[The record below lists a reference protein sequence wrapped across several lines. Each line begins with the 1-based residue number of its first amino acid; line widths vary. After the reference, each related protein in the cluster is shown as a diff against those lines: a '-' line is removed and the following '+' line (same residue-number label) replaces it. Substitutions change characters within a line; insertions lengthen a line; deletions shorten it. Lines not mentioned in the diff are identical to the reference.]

1 MSNPWRYRCRVQGV
15 RRVFHPRRVSL
26 SRLHLLRHCERSVQ
40 RVGGSCFSLSI
51 CCEDPPEHSLCDQG
65 YGLTRQCD
73 PTTMRQIGTPG
84 SPAAAYV
91 VSTPGEDSS
100 RPCSSRKHFWLGIY
114 ATTDIFYGHVFVYI
128 CFRNSQYFFV
138 KQSHFADTGAC
149 LVFGFPSRIESH
161 QSCI

>member
-114 ATTDIFYGHVFVYI
+114 ATTDIFYGPCVCIYMLSELSI
-128 CFRNSQYFFV
+128 LLCQAIAFRR
-138 KQSHFADTGAC
+138 HRGLPC
-149 LVFGFPSRIESH
+149 PRFP
-161 QSCI
+161 